1 MYNYN
6 RIFKIQKKI
15 NQRDED
21 INVLHIKLV
30 YFIRIFRITCNTND
44 TIIYNNVDNI
54 NNIVFQIAKKKKIKI
69 KGNEDQCSI
78 KLSFPIWC
86 FLLFFYINVIKEKR
100 RIGKIKTG

>member
-30 YFIRIFRITCNTND
+30 YFIRIFRITYNTND

-54 NNIVFQIAKKKKIKI
+54 NNIVFQIAKKKKNK
-69 KGNEDQCSI
+69 NQR
-78 KLSFPIWC
+78 
-86 FLLFFYINVIKEKR
+86 KR
-100 RIGKIKTG
+100 RSMFD